1 MLDTESFRIF
11 LEFHDL
17 PVDHIFFL
25 LAIQRE
31 ILGSEDQTQK
41 KKHDGF
47 VIPFM
52 ESCREKLASFGLAG
66 DWVICKTMQN
76 RLLLAFFR
84 YLVIIMQKFVHQSIW
99 YHSSLCFKYILVS
112 SSFSSCSS
120 KWTKKTKK
128 KTLSPI
134 FFVGAD
140 SNLPTFLSKVTY
152 LNQPYNQPVPNHQ
165 AQSHRWLT
173 ASTSQRVP
181 MASLSSATLAKS
193 SLERVP
199 GGRKRRGTS
208 FSVFRTPPFSRG
220 DGLMVFGFLLLGFFG
235 AGFVEGEADGGEVL
249 NEGFLKFWS
258 RSGVFLLC
266 WNWGGHKWKV
276 TCEKRTQVLGKLEK
290 KSRYCDV
297 GWTTP
302 LKKRKVAL
310 MNMNPVDWF
319 SWPAAGKFLIQL
331 AKSNPKLQDLQL
343 GVPDGKMITNCSSLS
358 KISMTQKK
366 KKVTSKKAWSKK
378 KNLRIS
384 GWF

>member
-112 SSFSSCSS
+112 SLFSSCSS
-120 KWTKKTKK
+120 KWTEKTKK
-128 KTLSPI
+128 NIESNL
-134 FFVGAD
+134 FLGGD
-140 SNLPTFLSKVTY
+140 SNLPTFFQRWHTGTNLTTNRFPTTWPNLSP
-152 LNQPYNQPVPNHQ
+152 LL
-165 AQSHRWLT
+165 SRRLL
-173 ASTSQRVP
+173 SQRNAL
-181 MASLSSATLAKS
+181 ASLSSATLAKS

-199 GGRKRRGTS
+199 GGRKRRV
-208 FSVFRTPPFSRG
+208 VFRFSNPPLFQGRWFFVFCCWGFSG
-220 DGLMVFGFLLLGFFG
+220 P
-235 AGFVEGEADGGEVL
+235 VL
-249 NEGFLKFWS
+249 WKERHMRPVEGFLKFWS

-266 WNWGGHKWKV
+266 WNWGG
-276 TCEKRTQVLGKLEK
+276 
-290 KSRYCDV
+290 
-297 GWTTP
+297 P
-302 LKKRKVAL
+302 
-310 MNMNPVDWF
+310 
-319 SWPAAGKFLIQL
+319 
-331 AKSNPKLQDLQL
+331 
-343 GVPDGKMITNCSSLS
+343 
-358 KISMTQKK
+358 
-366 KKVTSKKAWSKK
+366 
-378 KNLRIS
+378 
-384 GWF
+384 